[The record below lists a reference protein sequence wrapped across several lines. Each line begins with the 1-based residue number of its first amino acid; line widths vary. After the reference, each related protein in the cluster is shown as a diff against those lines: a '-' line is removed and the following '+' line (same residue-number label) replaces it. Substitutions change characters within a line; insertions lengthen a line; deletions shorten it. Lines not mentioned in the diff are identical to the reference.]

1 MIALKHFKTVWNVS
15 RSVSGLILHIGLV
28 PILALVVCLIAQV
41 HSYTLT
47 VELKYFFFIA
57 IVGMMLYL
65 IATLLAENDLPVIGL
80 FRMFRATYAD
90 FLVFFLLYHSM
101 DLLMLSFSA
110 VFFCSELFPTV
121 QFLPGLLVGVVTFV
135 LVTSLLS
142 FWIYHNIPSKTHRNS
157 MRRISPSIKSETA
170 AKLFA
175 LFVGSKNR
183 VGIIAGYF
191 LPVVLMV
198 AWLGVKLPTY
208 LFLYI
213 ALALLLGFAEDCGIS
228 DGYFY
233 YLNVLLHRNRR
244 VLLREK
250 QLIYI
255 AHSLAITMLTV
266 FSALLSGNLR
276 PDETYM
282 PIIILTYFCILS
294 DGAIRYIYSYYPNV
308 REYRNQITFLL
319 LIMFIPAAG
328 LLLSIIFSIK
338 DRKRHVDRP

>member
-65 IATLLAENDLPVIGL
+65 IATLLAENDLPIIGL

-90 FLVFFLLYHSM
+90 FLVFFFLYHSM

-110 VFFCSELFPTV
+110 AFFCSELFPTV
-121 QFLPGLLVGVVTFV
+121 HYFPALLASVVTFV
-135 LVTSLLS
+135 LVTCLIP
-142 FWIYHNIPSKTHRNS
+142 FCIYHNIPSKTHRNS

-183 VGIIAGYF
+183 VVIIAGYF